1 MLQPLPLK
9 ILIIL
14 LGRCLSP
21 MQVEHF
27 LGLAE
32 EWFDVTR
39 LHDEVPAPW
48 RVHDVIVVLLRLR
61 PAAEDEGGVEEGVET
76 GEQGEALS
84 RMQLADVKQVSSGI

>member
-1 MLQPLPLK
+1 
-9 ILIIL
+9 
-14 LGRCLSP
+14 

-48 RVHDVIVVLLRLR
+48 RVYDVIVVLLKLRL
-61 PAAEDEGGVEEGVET
+61 AAVEEEGVEEGGET
-76 GEQGEALS
+76 GEPGEALS
-84 RMQLADVKQVSSGI
+84 RMQLADVEQASSTADKTGN